1 MTIRRRPAGEF
12 AVLAAAGTSTYALR
26 RCEDRCDAENRRR
39 SPGGT
44 AFHPL
49 DACRQVP
56 AQKRLAF
63 AVVVGIL
70 VVFALITFGPL
81 KGVHLGRVDAFVP
94 AYATAMFVCD
104 SITAILLYAQFS
116 ILRSRAI
123 LVIASG
129 YLFAALILIPWIL
142 VFPGVFAPG
151 KGLMGGMQTTSWV
164 YFFQHAGFPLF
175 VIGYAL
181 LKDEDPDRRIS
192 ARHSAHGDRPEHHFD
207 RGPRLGSGISFHSGR
222 SVLAARDS
230 RFDSS
235 QSAVALC
242 WGPGRVAKYRRHR
255 RSLDPATRRARSLA
269 DGRDVSL
276 CDRDTS
282 ELLP

>member
-1 MTIRRRPAGEF
+1 MLKTD
-12 AVLAAAGTSTYALR
+12 AVVPEEQHFILSSL
-26 RCEDRCDAENRRR
+26 
-39 SPGGT
+39 SPS
-44 AFHPL
+44 A
-49 DACRQVP
+49 
-56 AQKRLAF
+56 AQKRLAV

-129 YLFAALILIPWIL
+129 YLFTALILIPWIL

-151 KGLMGGMQTTSWV
+151 EGLMGGMQSTSWV

-181 LKDEDPDRRIS
+181 LKDSGSR
-192 ARHSAHGDRPEHHFD
+192 AHESRQGTVRAADRPERRFD
-207 RGPRLGSGISFHSGR
+207 GGPRLGSGISFHS
-222 SVLAARDS
+222 
-230 RFDSS
+230 
-235 QSAVALC
+235 
-242 WGPGRVAKYRRHR
+242 R
-255 RSLDPATRRARSLA
+255 RSAIAPRGARFTPS
-269 DGRDVSL
+269 
-276 CDRDTS
+276 
-282 ELLP
+282 